1 MENIYDTI
9 ISRERKPR
17 TMTSLATNTTQFSES
32 AAEDNDDARSI
43 VIPSPPSSSP
53 LSIFDMHHYQPSPL
67 LTDDENYMDIVMII
81 TRSLHLRQGS
91 MGCLLVRPRSTTSS
105 ASIMQNQGYDGERL
119 PSAAAAA
126 AAAEEEGERY
136 NEANNGSKSNEPAS
150 CDDHDDDNDNNHN
163 NNMEF
168 SFNLLN
174 RIIAAT
180 TNASLFT
187 PRDSD
192 VHAEINAIGQVA
204 RRQTAMNSTTRGATA
219 YITMPPCKKC
229 FGALYASGISRIVSR
244 RSHPMILHNA
254 ASKVGIRLV
263 TLTQDQLDSQKVR
276 LDQLFS
282 HNRHFGGRDENKEL
296 VLSKALASNVGS
308 GCAAKKVVDDKEG
321 CMDMRVKS
329 NRGQSSEEFDEE
341 RDSKIA
347 KLNTANSN

>member
-1 MENIYDTI
+1 
-9 ISRERKPR
+9 
-17 TMTSLATNTTQFSES
+17 MTSLATNTTHLSES
-32 AAEDNDDARSI
+32 AAKDNDDARSI

-53 LSIFDMHHYQPSPL
+53 LSMFDMHHYQPSPL

-91 MGCLLVRPRSTTSS
+91 MGCLLVRPKTTTSS
-105 ASIMQNQGYDGERL
+105 TTIMQNQGYDGEQL

-126 AAAEEEGERY
+126 AAEEEERY
-136 NEANNGSKSNEPAS
+136 NEVNNRSKSNEPAS
-150 CDDHDDDNDNNHN
+150 YDDHDDDNDNNH
-163 NNMEF
+163 MEF

-187 PRDSD
+187 PKDSD

-204 RRQTAMNSTTRGATA
+204 MRQTAMNSTTRGATA

-229 FGALYASGISRIVSR
+229 FGALFASGILRIVSR
-244 RSHPMILHNA
+244 RSHPMILHNV
-254 ASKVGIRLV
+254 ASKVGIQLV

-282 HNRHFGGRDENKEL
+282 QKKHHGRDENKEF
-296 VLSKALASNVGS
+296 SKSLASNVGS
-308 GCAAKKVVDDKEG
+308 RGAARKVVDDKE
-321 CMDMRVKS
+321 CMDMRAKS
-329 NRGQSSEEFDEE
+329 NRRQTSEESDEE
-341 RDSKIA
+341 RDGKSA
-347 KLNTANSN
+347 KLNTAISN